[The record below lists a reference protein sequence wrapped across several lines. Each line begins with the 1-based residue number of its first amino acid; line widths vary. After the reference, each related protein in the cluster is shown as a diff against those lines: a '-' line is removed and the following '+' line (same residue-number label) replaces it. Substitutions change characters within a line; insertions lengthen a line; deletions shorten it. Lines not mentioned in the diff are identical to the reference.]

1 MEKNKI
7 KLTVFINIIN
17 NNHFI
22 YIKTGFTAFYKN
34 NLI

>member
-1 MEKNKI
+1 MNKI
-7 KLTVFINIIN
+7 KIHSFHKYK

-22 YIKTGFTAFYKN
+22 YIKTWFTNLYKN